1 MYKTIRRLLLGVV
14 TFLALVALAAGPVLA
29 GHCTNADKNPAAG
42 VQVTINL
49 VTGQITV
56 SSGLQQRIDQGI
68 VDPIT
73 FEGFSG
79 LAGFDVTGD
88 NVADLTSFLIKLAGD
103 TDLQAR
109 FKSDPGAT
117 MEAEGLSPA
126 DQQIVRTGDEGQIQ
140 AAISAGG
147 WTGDT
152 PPIWL
157 WRSSGS

>member
-49 VTGQITV
+49 VTGQITF

-88 NVADLTSFLIKLAGD
+88 NVADLTTYIVGPNFEIPP
-103 TDLQAR
+103 QAQLN
-109 FKSDPGAT
+109 GAT
-117 MEAEGLSPA
+117 CHGVVSIEAFLT
-126 DQQIVRTGDEGQIQ
+126 DCLT
-140 AAISAGG
+140 
-147 WTGDT
+147 
-152 PPIWL
+152 
-157 WRSSGS
+157 

>member
-88 NVADLTSFLIKLAGD
+88 NVADLTTYIVGPNFEIPP
-103 TDLQAR
+103 QAQL
-109 FKSDPGAT
+109 SGAT
-117 MEAEGLSPA
+117 CHGVVSIEAFLT
-126 DQQIVRTGDEGQIQ
+126 DCLT
-140 AAISAGG
+140 
-147 WTGDT
+147 
-152 PPIWL
+152 
-157 WRSSGS
+157 

>member
-1 MYKTIRRLLLGVV
+1 MNKTIRRLLLGVV
-14 TFLALVALAAGPVLA
+14 TFLALVVLAAGPVLA

-88 NVADLTSFLIKLAGD
+88 NVADVTTYIVGPNFEIPP
-103 TDLQAR
+103 QAQLN
-109 FKSDPGAT
+109 GAT
-117 MEAEGLSPA
+117 CHGVISIEAFLT
-126 DQQIVRTGDEGQIQ
+126 DCLT
-140 AAISAGG
+140 
-147 WTGDT
+147 
-152 PPIWL
+152 
-157 WRSSGS
+157 

>member
-1 MYKTIRRLLLGVV
+1 MYNTFRRLFLGVV

-88 NVADLTSFLIKLAGD
+88 NVADLTTYIVGPNFEIPP
-103 TDLQAR
+103 QAQLN
-109 FKSDPGAT
+109 GAT
-117 MEAEGLSPA
+117 CHGVVSIEAFLT
-126 DQQIVRTGDEGQIQ
+126 DCLT
-140 AAISAGG
+140 
-147 WTGDT
+147 
-152 PPIWL
+152 
-157 WRSSGS
+157 

>member
-88 NVADLTSFLIKLAGD
+88 NVADLTTYIVGPNFEIPP
-103 TDLQAR
+103 QAQLN
-109 FKSDPGAT
+109 GAT
-117 MEAEGLSPA
+117 CHGVVSIEAFLT
-126 DQQIVRTGDEGQIQ
+126 DCLT
-140 AAISAGG
+140 
-147 WTGDT
+147 
-152 PPIWL
+152 
-157 WRSSGS
+157 

>member
-88 NVADLTSFLIKLAGD
+88 NVADLTTYIVGPNFEIPPQAQLNGAACHGVVSIEAFL
-103 TDLQAR
+103 TDCL
-109 FKSDPGAT
+109 T
-117 MEAEGLSPA
+117 
-126 DQQIVRTGDEGQIQ
+126 
-140 AAISAGG
+140 
-147 WTGDT
+147 
-152 PPIWL
+152 
-157 WRSSGS
+157 

>member
-1 MYKTIRRLLLGVV
+1 MYKMIRRLLLGVV

-88 NVADLTSFLIKLAGD
+88 NVADVTTYIVGPNFEIPP
-103 TDLQAR
+103 QAQLN
-109 FKSDPGAT
+109 GAT
-117 MEAEGLSPA
+117 CHGVVSIEAFLT
-126 DQQIVRTGDEGQIQ
+126 DCLT
-140 AAISAGG
+140 
-147 WTGDT
+147 
-152 PPIWL
+152 
-157 WRSSGS
+157 